1 VGSKCLAALASAGCG
16 QITRKSEDPRLQLG
30 FRRTG
35 RAVYAGIGNVRLQRL
50 YSNFA
55 RGGPGGGLLVLRLG
69 AGIPLLYVS
78 IGNLMGADLAQPARI
93 ALDAVG
99 AIGGIL
105 LLIGLWTPLAGAAVA
120 LTQLVLLFSQPF
132 SKQIYPFV
140 HFFVPVLG
148 VALAML
154 GPGAWSIDARLFG
167 RKRLTPP
174 S

>member
-1 VGSKCLAALASAGCG
+1 M
-16 QITRKSEDPRLQLG
+16 
-30 FRRTG
+30 
-35 RAVYAGIGNVRLQRL
+35 QRL

-55 RGGPGGGLLVLRLG
+55 RGWPGGGLLVLRLG
-69 AGIPLLYVS
+69 AGIPLIYLSVAS
-78 IGNLMGADLAQPARI
+78 WMGADLGQPAKI

-99 AIGGIL
+99 AVGGIL

-120 LTQLVLLFSQPF
+120 FTHLVLLFSQPF

-140 HFFVPVLG
+140 HFFVAVLG